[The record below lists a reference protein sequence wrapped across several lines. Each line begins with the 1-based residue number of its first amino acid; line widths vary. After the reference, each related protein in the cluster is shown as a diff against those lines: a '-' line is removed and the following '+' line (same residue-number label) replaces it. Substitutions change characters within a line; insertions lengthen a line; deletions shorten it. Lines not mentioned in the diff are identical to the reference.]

1 MDLKKVVFIW
11 KHLVSWSQ
19 IGGSFLELKF
29 WEEGN
34 ECKRAPFSATSPNGR
49 ACPRCLFFDF
59 SQHFTLEK
67 YQKNPHFLI
76 LEFRDQLT
84 EYENNFFLSLCNFNV
99 QGSHNQFCKRLCSTH
114 TGLISWNCPKC
125 ESGTT
130 SLRYIERKCMWL
142 FKDLVWFF
150 IYKIYTVV
158 QVNQATPLLIQNT
171 AKV

>member
-114 TGLISWNCPKC
+114 TGLISWNKVRSVNKVPPL
-125 ESGTT
+125 SGILKGNVCGYLKIWCD
-130 SLRYIERKCMWL
+130 SLFTK
-142 FKDLVWFF
+142 F
-150 IYKIYTVV
+150 T
-158 QVNQATPLLIQNT
+158 LLCKLIKQHLY
-171 AKV
+171 